1 MPDTGGFFA
10 AHEWLPVS
18 ATWLPV
24 AATYDDPELLRADRS
39 VVAPVFRVHGTK
51 AQWRELLRRFDGAD
65 MLTLALEGE
74 LPTDARGR
82 PVRNGFMSL
91 AKDEASDRTVCV
103 RVPRNKLEKQLRLC
117 GDLLPHGCQFCEAQL
132 DEGAILT
139 FEIDDIGDYY
149 HVFEVSQARAMSNA
163 IGPLISEADLEGT
176 RALAAARA
184 RLGETS
190 HRPRRWQPCLAA
202 LPMGDLNAVD
212 YGQLAHMNVIRAHG
226 GMKDEHLLRYR
237 APVPRAGTWDGV
249 IVDDH
254 VVARQVPRAAAYRQ
268 SPEFSCAHAAYA
280 AAGLTAK
287 DSKKKRGVTTAEFW
301 GAPVD
306 GLAGRA
312 RARDDIIQRAV
323 AFTIAVLQLGVATAE
338 IWSSAVGLWTH
349 VLLFRRV
356 AFGLL
361 GDVYDFHPREGDV
374 LRRSARA
381 REEMLWLLMFAPL
394 FETDI
399 RAPVATTVSATD
411 ASPWT
416 CAVVEAEFSASVV
429 KEL

>member
-1 MPDTGGFFA
+1 M
-10 AHEWLPVS
+10 
-18 ATWLPV
+18 
-24 AATYDDPELLRADRS
+24 
-39 VVAPVFRVHGTK
+39 
-51 AQWRELLRRFDGAD
+51 
-65 MLTLALEGE
+65 
-74 LPTDARGR
+74 
-82 PVRNGFMSL
+82 
-91 AKDEASDRTVCV
+91 
-103 RVPRNKLEKQLRLC
+103 
-117 GDLLPHGCQFCEAQL
+117 
-132 DEGAILT
+132 
-139 FEIDDIGDYY
+139 
-149 HVFEVSQARAMSNA
+149 
-163 IGPLISEADLEGT
+163 
-176 RALAAARA
+176 
-184 RLGETS
+184 
-190 HRPRRWQPCLAA
+190 
-202 LPMGDLNAVD
+202 
-212 YGQLAHMNVIRAHG
+212 
-226 GMKDEHLLRYR
+226 
-237 APVPRAGTWDGV
+237 PRAGTWDGV

-268 SPEFSCAHAAYA
+268 SPELSCAHAAYA

-323 AFTIAVLQLGVATAE
+323 AFTIAVLQIGFATAE
-338 IWSSAVGLWTH
+338 IWSAAVGLWTH

-381 REEMLWLLMFAPL
+381 REEMLLLLVFAPL

-399 RAPVATTVSATD
+399 RAPVATTVTATD